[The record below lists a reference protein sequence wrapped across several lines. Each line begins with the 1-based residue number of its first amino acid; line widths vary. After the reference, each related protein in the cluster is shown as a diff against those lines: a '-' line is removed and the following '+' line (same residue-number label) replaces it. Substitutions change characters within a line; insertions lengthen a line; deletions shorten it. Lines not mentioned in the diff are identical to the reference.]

1 MVNGKL
7 LYVTQGA
14 QPVGPWQARE
24 VYYINWVS
32 QLMLLDSWTNW
43 TYKLPLGTELICMY
57 RTYCI
62 PDSLS
67 WTQSDIPLE
76 SVVCTVDVNF
86 TLHKRKGR
94 PNIFRGVC
102 VCVFVYTC
110 LCISCFKKWFGFRD
124 TRSNFDS
131 GFKDMNL
138 CLVLSQSSWN
148 TWANHLNCL
157 GFPNCKVVMVI

>member
-67 WTQSDIPLE
+67 WTQSDIPLGP
-76 SVVCTVDVNF
+76 VVCTVDVNF

-94 PNIFRGVC
+94 PNIFRGLC

-110 LCISCFKKWFGFRD
+110 LCISCFKNGL
-124 TRSNFDS
+124 DS
-131 GFKDMNL
+131 GTPEVTLIQASKTWIYTWFSANL
-138 CLVLSQSSWN
+138 AEILEQ
-148 TWANHLNCL
+148 
-157 GFPNCKVVMVI
+157 II